1 MNIFEA
7 LRQRGFPSVDAEP
20 YGRIAVWRSWYEG
33 YVDSFHRYKIYNGD
47 NHIKMRRYTVGMGKK
62 VCEDW
67 ASLLLNEKVA
77 ICLEGE
83 TEQAFVDEIL
93 EGNNFRVK
101 ANELEELE
109 ELVAA
114 LGTGAIVPRIVDAEL
129 TAGDTVQGGRIKL
142 DYCTADKIIPL
153 SWENGRVLECA
164 FCSDRS
170 VDKKKYT
177 YVQIH
182 HLAEDGT
189 YNIDNVLYLNRAGAL
204 REVELTTVVGF
215 EAIPP
220 TIRTG
225 DSRPQFVINRLNI
238 ANNAEIGS
246 PMGVSVYA
254 NAIDQ
259 LKGVDIAYDS
269 YVNEFVLGR
278 KRIFLRPEFL
288 KTVDGERTFDP
299 TDATY
304 YLLPGENTDGIK
316 EIDMTLRTD
325 EHNAGLQDMLNM
337 LSAKCGFGESYYK
350 FDRGNIATA
359 TQVVSEN
366 SSLFRNV
373 QKHEI
378 ILRQMLEDLSRLLLW
393 LGNTFQGQSLNE
405 NVEISVDFDD
415 SIIEDKASDR
425 AQDRLDVAMGVMRLA
440 EYRAKWYNEAPE
452 TAAAALPTAV
462 ELVSA
467 E

>member
-83 TEQAFVDEIL
+83 TEQAFVDDIL
-93 EGNNFRVK
+93 TANNFRVK
-101 ANELEELE
+101 VSELEELTM
-109 ELVAA
+109 A
-114 LGTGAIVPRIVDAEL
+114 LGTGAIVARVEGAALSDSGQVI
-129 TAGDTVQGGRIKL
+129 GGRILL
-142 DYCTADKIIPL
+142 DYCTAEQIVPL
-153 SWENGRVLECA
+153 TWINGVVQDCA
-164 FCSDRS
+164 F
-170 VDKKKYT
+170 VTGKTVGEKKYT

-182 HLAEDGT
+182 HLTDAGT
-189 YNIDNVLYLNRAGAL
+189 YDVDNVLYKDSTGSLE
-204 REVELTTVVGF
+204 EVPLTSVDGF
-215 EAIPP
+215 ETIPP
-220 TIRTG
+220 VIHTG
-225 DSRPQFVINRLNI
+225 STRPLFVINRPNI

-246 PMGVSVYA
+246 PMGVSIFA

-415 SIIEDKASDR
+415 SIIEDQATDR
-425 AQDRLDVAMGVMRLA
+425 AQDRLDVAMGVMSLA